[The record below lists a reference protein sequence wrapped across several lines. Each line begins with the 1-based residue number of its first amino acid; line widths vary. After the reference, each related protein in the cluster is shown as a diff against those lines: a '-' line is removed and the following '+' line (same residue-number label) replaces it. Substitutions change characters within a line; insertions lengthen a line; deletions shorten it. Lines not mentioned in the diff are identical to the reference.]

1 MKVHVRSQLVKM
13 EIFNRKKYFI
23 VVLILVILIA
33 GYALM
38 AGPEKGTNQF
48 NPAIFSFRRLTLAP
62 ALILGAFASLVF
74 IIFKKP

>member
-1 MKVHVRSQLVKM
+1 M
-13 EIFNRKKYFI
+13 EIFNRKKYFL
-23 VVLILVILIA
+23 LILVLVLLLA

-38 AGPEKGTNQF
+38 AGPAGNTDEF

-62 ALILGAFASLVF
+62 LVILGTLASLVF